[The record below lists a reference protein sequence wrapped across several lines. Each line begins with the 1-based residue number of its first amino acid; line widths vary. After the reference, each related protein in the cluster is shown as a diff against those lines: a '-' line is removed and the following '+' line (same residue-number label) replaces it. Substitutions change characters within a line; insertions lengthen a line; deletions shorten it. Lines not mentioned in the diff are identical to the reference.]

1 MPLLLPLPP
10 LLFGCQEEGE
20 WCRISPLMAFFET
33 PSPPLS
39 CCLSVVA
46 PLPRI
51 CPSIHTQLCSSSWL
65 CSCYKVGFDL
75 ESFASLVFLFGR
87 TGAGSTH
94 AFTSLRPEQKPGRGI
109 LIGDDQCGHFLSD
122 CFHTCL
128 ATQNNLVPKLQ
139 KSLSARLTG
148 EIELNHSNLILLSC
162 LSISAYDRRAC
173 WNIHRSSHH
182 HSPDKRSSKV
192 KMRH

>member
-1 MPLLLPLPP
+1 MGARIFYWVYDRRKRQKSVGVLRRQRGKERKGAEGVKMPLLLPLPP
-10 LLFGCQEEGE
+10 LSCLVARRRADGAGSRHLWPFLK
-20 WCRISPLMAFFET
+20 P

-51 CPSIHTQLCSSSWL
+51 CPSIHTQLSSSSWL

-94 AFTSLRPEQKPGRGI
+94 AFAFAPPGAKTGPRNFDWRRPVRSFPVRLFPHLPGNPKQFGPKVARKASPHVLPEKLNQI
-109 LIGDDQCGHFLSD
+109 
-122 CFHTCL
+122 T
-128 ATQNNLVPKLQ
+128 AT
-139 KSLSARLTG
+139 
-148 EIELNHSNLILLSC
+148 
-162 LSISAYDRRAC
+162 
-173 WNIHRSSHH
+173 
-182 HSPDKRSSKV
+182 
-192 KMRH
+192 

>member
-1 MPLLLPLPP
+1 MGARIFYWVYDRRKRQKSVGVLRRQRGKERKGAEGVKMPLLLPLPP

-94 AFTSLRPEQKPGRGI
+94 AFAFASPGAKAGPRNFDWRPPVRWSVPVRLFPHLPG
-109 LIGDDQCGHFLSD
+109 
-122 CFHTCL
+122 
-128 ATQNNLVPKLQ
+128 NPKTIWSQ
-139 KSLSARLTG
+139 
-148 EIELNHSNLILLSC
+148 
-162 LSISAYDRRAC
+162 
-173 WNIHRSSHH
+173 
-182 HSPDKRSSKV
+182 SSK
-192 KMRH
+192 KSPSAGRTYRRN

>member
-10 LLFGCQEEGE
+10 LSCLVARRRADGAGSRHLWPFLK
-20 WCRISPLMAFFET
+20 P

-51 CPSIHTQLCSSSWL
+51 CPSIHTQLSSSSWL

-94 AFTSLRPEQKPGRGI
+94 AFAFASPGAKAGPRNFDWRRPVRWSFPVRLFPHLPG
-109 LIGDDQCGHFLSD
+109 
-122 CFHTCL
+122 
-128 ATQNNLVPKLQ
+128 NPKRFGP
-139 KSLSARLTG
+139 KVARKAPRHVVLTG
-148 EIELNHSNLILLSC
+148 EIESNHSNLILLSC
-162 LSISAYDRRAC
+162 LSISAYDRRAR
-173 WNIHRSSHH
+173 IFIAPPIIILLIRDLL
-182 HSPDKRSSKV
+182 PR
-192 KMRH
+192 